1 VHLLPG
7 GQPLFRPR
15 KAPGLPPGLSHYS
28 GGRSDYDAKRQAVN
42 FCVEA
47 STTPRRPTCDRSL
60 PPAGTLRLARTHL
73 QLELAQPRENPAAGR
88 CASPPAARRAPAG
101 RARTARARERRR
113 SRRDYDAAACRC
125 SAAGPAPLHARAA
138 PVPPP
143 RRKRSQRV
151 PAGCQ
156 PPSREPHWAQAA
168 IIGPLS
174 PRSAT
179 NRALK
184 RKRGPSRRMSDGG
197 DCPAVA

>member
-28 GGRSDYDAKRQAVN
+28 GGRSDYDAKRLAVN

-143 RRKRSQRV
+143 RRSGRN
-151 PAGCQ
+151 GCR
-156 PPSREPHWAQAA
+156 PDASRQAA
-168 IIGPLS
+168 NHIG
-174 PRSAT
+174 
-179 NRALK
+179 
-184 RKRGPSRRMSDGG
+184 RKRRSSAHCRLDRRRTGR
-197 DCPAVA
+197 